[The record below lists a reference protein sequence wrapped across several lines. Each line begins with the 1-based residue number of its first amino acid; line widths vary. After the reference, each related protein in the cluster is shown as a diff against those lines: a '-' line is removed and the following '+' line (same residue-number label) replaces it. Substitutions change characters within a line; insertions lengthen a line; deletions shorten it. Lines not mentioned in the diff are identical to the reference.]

1 MHHFIVIYPKITK
14 DVLLWWEEKILF
26 TAVGEKGFEMDLSNF
41 VVLIDTIHVYR
52 GGRVDN

>member
-14 DVLLWWEEKILF
+14 DVLLRWEEKILF
-26 TAVGEKGFEMDLSNF
+26 TAVGEKGFDMDLSNF
-41 VVLIDTIHVYR
+41 VVLIDTMHVYR